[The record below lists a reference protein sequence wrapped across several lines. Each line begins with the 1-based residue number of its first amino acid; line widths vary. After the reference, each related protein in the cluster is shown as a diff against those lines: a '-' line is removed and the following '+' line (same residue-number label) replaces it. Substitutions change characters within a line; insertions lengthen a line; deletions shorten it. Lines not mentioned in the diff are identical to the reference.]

1 MINKFQ
7 QGGQVMK
14 FVQSLAQTLQADP
27 KQIIQIA
34 KQYPEVL
41 KSAIQTYQETQDMTK
56 AAQAFQQAAQTLQQ
70 QQTQTMKH
78 GAKLQYIKSLKHQC
92 ADDEE
97 LVYYKKGGSVDCGCQ
112 KKEKGGEVVTAKSG
126 SAVEKFKEV
135 RKGKFGVAA
144 FADATGSQ
152 GGFRNAQKKKEEKK
166 PKSGTW
172 GATTQYIPGKNI
184 SRGSGND
191 TSEQEKKDK
200 SAKDYYEGKGYHKHE
215 KGGEVKKDCGGS
227 SIVKKFKSARCGA
240 KVKKHQ
246 YGAPLNISANDIYG
260 GWNLIK
266 NAGSRLW
273 DLMNR
278 NITNNPNIITGE
290 PNFLPGRGAG
300 NIGKV
305 VGEIKKLPSNARG
318 AIRMYKGKP
327 TNILQKK
334 VDWAKDADMRKSMDL
349 GYNNKLAGRIDY
361 SE

>member
-7 QGGQVMK
+7 QGGKNQVMQ
-14 FVQSLAQTLQADP
+14 FVEGLAQTLQTDP
-27 KQIIQIA
+27 NNIIQIA
-34 KQYPEVL
+34 KKYPEVL

-78 GAKLQYIKSLKHQC
+78 GAKLQYIKNLKHQC

-184 SRGSGND
+184 SKGSGND

-227 SIVKKFKSARCGA
+227 KFIKKGD
-240 KVKKHQ
+240 KVKK
-246 YGAPLNISANDIYG
+246 D
-260 GWNLIK
+260 
-266 NAGSRLW
+266 
-273 DLMNR
+273 
-278 NITNNPNIITGE
+278 
-290 PNFLPGRGAG
+290 GAG
-300 NIGKV
+300 CILDPVAKFKAKCGTKM
-305 VGEIKKLPSNARG
+305 KKHQQGGSLNGNPFH
-318 AIRMYKGKP
+318 
-327 TNILQKK
+327 LEFL
-334 VDWAKDADMRKSMDL
+334 KSVK
-349 GYNNKLAGRIDY
+349 N
-361 SE
+361 